1 MATLIPAIGSVLSRM
16 TSGERRF
23 AERLE
28 RHLEDDYLC
37 WYDVPVGEQGL
48 HPDFVVLHPRR
59 GLLIL
64 EVKDWRLDTIQRIS
78 RQAATIITNNGIK
91 QVTSPMEQARRYA
104 HAVVQQL
111 EGDPQLTFPSKHRYA
126 GRLLVPWGYGVVL
139 ANITRRQFE
148 QQSDLDAVFPRGR
161 VICQDEMTAS
171 VDPESFQS
179 QLWGMFRHVP
189 EQPLSLPQIDRI
201 RWHMFPEVRIQQGS
215 LFDPSPDKS
224 AEKKEVAAT
233 IPDIIR
239 VMDLKQEQLA
249 RSLGS
254 GHRIIHGAA
263 GAGKT
268 LILVYRCLHLARALR
283 KPILVLCYNKTLAAR
298 LQAMMD
304 ERGLGSSVH
313 VRNFHKWC
321 REQCV
326 AYHVPLPKSGDAFP
340 KELVERVIEAT
351 GKGLIPP
358 AQYGAVM
365 IDEGHD
371 FESHWLTLAVQMVDP
386 ETDSVLVLY
395 DDAQSIYGRSK
406 NKFTFSSVGI
416 QARGRTTILRI
427 NYRNTDEIIRLA
439 TGFAR
444 EILDPKEAE
453 EDGIPLVAPKSAG
466 RRGPPPRLI
475 QLPNLTREAEYVARN
490 LHRLQREK
498 GYEWSA
504 MAVVSRARFIADTV
518 ARELERCG
526 IPVVAQ
532 NKAKPGKSEAE
543 VDAVRMLTMHSSK
556 GLEFPV
562 VAIPGIGYLPFA
574 KSEES
579 EEARLMY
586 VAMTRSLE
594 HLIMTGHRPS
604 SFIQKLEALSDTK
617 GQIAGQDH
625 ADKANAEEVPAASGP
640 DKRRGLWS

>member
-1 MATLIPAIGSVLSRM
+1 VPKAAFFVSLLQFALPSVSLEPKGPHERMTILIPAIGSVLPKM

-23 AERLE
+23 AERVE
-28 RHLEDDYLC
+28 SHLEDDYLC

-48 HPDFVVLHPRR
+48 HPDFVILHPRR
-59 GLLIL
+59 GVLIL

-78 RQAATIITNNGIK
+78 RQAATIMTSSGVK
-91 QVTSPMEQARRYA
+91 EVTSPMEQARRYA

-111 EGDPQLTFPSKHRYA
+111 EGDPQLTFPDGHRYA

-148 QQSDLDAVFPRGR
+148 QQSDLDAVFPPGR
-161 VICQDEMTAS
+161 LICQDEMTAS
-171 VDPESFQS
+171 VDPEAFQER
-179 QLWGMFRHVP
+179 LWAMFRHVP
-189 EQPLSLPQIDRI
+189 RSPLSLPQIDRI

-215 LFDPSPDKS
+215 LFDS
-224 AEKKEVAAT
+224 ARCAVPEGARAAEA

-298 LQAMMD
+298 LETMMR
-304 ERGLGSSVH
+304 ERNLAGLVH

-326 AYHVPLPKSGDAFP
+326 TYNVALPGQSTDYPAALVQATIDAVN
-340 KELVERVIEAT
+340 KAQ
-351 GKGLIPP
+351 IPA

-371 FESHWLTLAVQMVDP
+371 FQPEWLQLVVQMVDP

-395 DDAQSIYGRSK
+395 DDAQSIYGTGRK
-406 NKFTFSSVGI
+406 KFTFSSIGI

-427 NYRNTDEIIRLA
+427 NYRNTSEILKLA
-439 TGFAR
+439 TDFAK
-444 EILDPKEAE
+444 EVLDPKEAE
-453 EDGIPLVAPKSAG
+453 EDGIPLIEPETAG
-466 RRGPPPRLI
+466 RHGPAPLLI
-475 QLPNLTREAEYVARN
+475 RLPNLTREAEYIAGQLRQ
-490 LHRLQREK
+490 LQREN
-498 GYEWSA
+498 GYSWSA
-504 MAVVSRARFIADTV
+504 MAVICRAGFIAKAVDQ
-518 ARELERCG
+518 ELVRLG
-526 IPVVAQ
+526 IPTQTQAM
-532 NKAKPGKSEAE
+532 KLPGSDEA
-543 VDAVRMLTMHSSK
+543 DRVRILTMHSSK

-562 VAIPGIGYLPFA
+562 VAIPGIGYLPFGR
-574 KSEES
+574 EQETD
-579 EEARLMY
+579 EARLMY

-604 SFIQKLEALSDTK
+604 GFVTQLEELI
-617 GQIAGQDH
+617 G
-625 ADKANAEEVPAASGP
+625 
-640 DKRRGLWS
+640 

>member
-1 MATLIPAIGSVLSRM
+1 M

-28 RHLEDDYLC
+28 SHLEDDYLC

-78 RQAATIITNNGIK
+78 RQAATIMTNNGLK
-91 QVTSPMEQARRYA
+91 EVTSPMEQARRYA

-111 EGDPQLTFPSKHRYA
+111 ESDHQLTFRSGHRYA
-126 GRLLVPWGYGVVL
+126 GRLMVPWGYGVVL

-148 QQSDLDAVFPRGR
+148 QQSDLDQVFPPGR

-171 VDPESFQS
+171 VDSEAFQS
-179 QLWGMFRHVP
+179 QLWGMFRHIP
-189 EQPLSLPQIDRI
+189 ESPLSLPQIDRI

-215 LFDPSPDKS
+215 LFDSPDE
-224 AEKKEVAAT
+224 AYAT
-233 IPDIIR
+233 GQRVSEALPDLLR

-268 LILVYRCLHLARALR
+268 LILVYRCVHLAKVLR
-283 KPILVLCYNKTLAAR
+283 KPILVLCYNKTLAER
-298 LQAMMD
+298 LQIMMT
-304 ERGLGSSVH
+304 ERGLGASVQ

-321 REQCV
+321 YDQCKT
-326 AYHVPLPKSGDAFP
+326 YHVALPPRRPEFP
-340 KELVERVIEAT
+340 KALVERTVESVA
-351 GKGLIPP
+351 KGIIPP

-371 FESHWLTLAVQMVDP
+371 FEPQWLSLAVQMVDP
-386 ETDSVLVLY
+386 QTDSVLVLY
-395 DDAQSIYGRSK
+395 DDAQSIYSRSRGR
-406 NKFTFSSVGI
+406 FTFSSVGI

-427 NYRNTDEIIRLA
+427 NYRNSEEIIQLA

-453 EDGIPLVAPKSAG
+453 EDGIPLVAPTSAG
-466 RRGPPPRLI
+466 RRGPPPQLI
-475 QLPNLTREAEYVARN
+475 RLPNLAREAEHIATHFLGFHHQDRYA
-490 LHRLQREK
+490 
-498 GYEWSA
+498 WSE
-504 MAVVSRARFIADTV
+504 MAVICRARFIADTV
-518 ARELERCG
+518 EKELKRCG
-526 IPVVAQ
+526 IPVHAQ
-532 NKAKPGKSEAE
+532 GQSPTDSGENAG
-543 VDAVRMLTMHSSK
+543 VRLLTMHSSK
-556 GLEFPV
+556 GLEFPI
-562 VAIPGIGYLPFA
+562 VAIPGIGHLPYRN
-574 KSEES
+574 SEES
-579 EEARLMY
+579 DEARLMY
-586 VAMTRSLE
+586 VAMTRALE
-594 HLIMTGHRPS
+594 HLLLTGDRS
-604 SFIQKLEALSDTK
+604 STFMQQLEALAETSLTGKCGTTTSD
-617 GQIAGQDH
+617 G
-625 ADKANAEEVPAASGP
+625 AETLA
-640 DKRRGLWS
+640 R

>member
-1 MATLIPAIGSVLSRM
+1 MATLIPAIGSVLSNM

-28 RHLEDDYLC
+28 SHLEDDYLC

-64 EVKDWRLDTIQRIS
+64 EIKDWRLDTIQRIS
-78 RQAATIITNNGIK
+78 RQAATILTNNGVK
-91 QVTSPMEQARRYA
+91 QVTSPMEQARRYS

-111 EGDPQLTFPSKHRYA
+111 EGDPQLTFARNHPYA
-126 GRLLVPWGYGVVL
+126 GRLMVPWGYGVVL

-171 VDPESFQS
+171 IDAEAFQS
-179 QLWGMFRHVP
+179 RLWGMFRHLP
-189 EQPLSLPQIDRI
+189 ERPLTLPQIDRI

-215 LFDPSPDKS
+215 LFAP
-224 AEKKEVAAT
+224 AT
-233 IPDIIR
+233 DDSSSSKGIDEAIPDIMR

-268 LILVYRCLHLARALR
+268 LILVYRCLHLAKALR

-298 LQAMMD
+298 LEAMMS
-304 ERGLGSSVH
+304 ERGLSGSVH

-321 REQCV
+321 RDQCV
-326 AYHVPLPKSGDAFP
+326 AYHVPLPKSGDEFSTR
-340 KELVERVIEAT
+340 LVERVVEAT
-351 GKGLIPP
+351 GKELIPP

-371 FESHWLTLAVQMVDP
+371 FEPHWLTLAVKMVDP

-395 DDAQSIYGRSK
+395 DDAQSIYGG
-406 NKFTFSSVGI
+406 NKTRFTFSSVGI

-427 NYRNTDEIIRLA
+427 NYRNTDEIIRIA

-466 RRGPPPRLI
+466 RHGPPPLLI
-475 QLPNLTREAEYVARN
+475 QLPNLTHEGKYIAQSLQR
-490 LHRLQREK
+490 LHREK
-498 GYEWSA
+498 GYPWTA
-504 MAVVSRARFIADTV
+504 MTVICRARFIAETV
-518 ARELERCG
+518 EKELARCG
-526 IPVVAQ
+526 IPVQAQ
-532 NKAKPGKSEAE
+532 IRTKRREDENQG
-543 VDAVRMLTMHSSK
+543 VRMLTMHSSK

-574 KSEES
+574 KSDES

-594 HLIMTGHRPS
+594 HLIMTGHRRS
-604 SFIQKLEALSDTK
+604 SFIEKLEALSGVKEEATGKDHSASK
-617 GQIAGQDH
+617 IA
-625 ADKANAEEVPAASGP
+625 AEKPRA
-640 DKRRGLWS
+640 RRRLWS

>member
-1 MATLIPAIGSVLSRM
+1 MATLIPAIGSVLSNM

-28 RHLEDDYLC
+28 SHLEDDYLC

-64 EVKDWRLDTIQRIS
+64 EVKDWRLETIQRIN
-78 RQAATIITNNGIK
+78 RQAATILTNNGIK
-91 QVTSPMEQARRYA
+91 QVTSPVEQARRYA

-111 EGDPQLTFPSKHRYA
+111 EGDPQLTFPSTHRYA
-126 GRLLVPWGYGVVL
+126 GRLMVPWGYGVVL

-148 QQSDLDAVFPRGR
+148 QQSDLDAVFPPAR

-171 VDPESFQS
+171 VDPEAFQTR
-179 QLWGMFRHVP
+179 LWSMFRHVP
-189 EQPLSLPQIDRI
+189 EKPLTLPQIDRI

-215 LFDPSPDKS
+215 LFEQSPDDS
-224 AEKKEVAAT
+224 SRSRAIGEA

-254 GHRIIHGAA
+254 GHRVIHGAA

-268 LILVYRCLHLARALR
+268 LILVYRCLHLAKALK
-283 KPILVLCYNKTLAAR
+283 KPILVLCYNKTLATR
-298 LQAMMD
+298 LEDMMS
-304 ERGLGSSVH
+304 ERGLTGSVH

-326 AYHVPLPKSGDAFP
+326 AYHVPLPKSGNDFH
-340 KELVERVIEAT
+340 EHLVESVIEAT
-351 GKGLIPP
+351 GKSLIPP

-371 FESHWLTLAVQMVDP
+371 FKPHWLTLAVQMVDP

-395 DDAQSIYGRSK
+395 DDAQSIYSSNK
-406 NKFTFSSVGI
+406 SKFTFSSVGI

-466 RRGPPPRLI
+466 RHGPSPLLV
-475 QLPNLTREAEYVARN
+475 QLPNLTREAEYVAKS
-490 LHRLQREK
+490 LHRLHHEK
-498 GYEWSA
+498 GYAWSA
-504 MAVVSRARFIADTV
+504 MAVICRARFIVETV
-518 ARELERCG
+518 EKELLRCD
-526 IPVVAQ
+526 IPIQ
-532 NKAKPGKSEAE
+532 TQTQAKPGEGESQG
-543 VDAVRMLTMHSSK
+543 VRTLTMHSSK

-562 VAIPGIGYLPFA
+562 VAIPGIGYLPFG
-574 KSEES
+574 KSDES

-594 HLIMTGHRPS
+594 HLILTGHRPS
-604 SFIQKLEALSDTK
+604 SFIQELEALSGKDSQAP
-617 GQIAGQDH
+617 GQTR
-625 ADKANAEEVPAASGP
+625 AASSSASSGAG
-640 DKRRGLWS
+640 KRRRLWS

>member
-1 MATLIPAIGSVLSRM
+1 MATLIPAIGSVVSNM

-28 RHLEDDYLC
+28 SHLENDYLC

-64 EVKDWRLDTIQRIS
+64 EVKDWRLETIQRIS
-78 RQAATIITNNGIK
+78 RQAATILTNNGIK
-91 QVTSPMEQARRYA
+91 QVTSPMEQARRYS

-111 EGDPQLTFPSKHRYA
+111 EGDPQLTFPPKHAYA
-126 GRLLVPWGYGVVL
+126 GRLMVPWGYGVVL

-148 QQSDLDAVFPRGR
+148 QQSDLDAVFPRAR

-171 VDPESFQS
+171 VEAEAFQS
-179 QLWGMFRHVP
+179 RLWSMFRHIP
-189 EQPLSLPQIDRI
+189 ERPLTLPQIDRI

-215 LFDPSPDKS
+215 LFESSGDDAS
-224 AEKKEVAAT
+224 ARSGIEEA

-249 RSLGS
+249 RSMGS

-268 LILVYRCLHLARALR
+268 LILVYRCLHLAKALR

-298 LQAMMD
+298 LEAMMA
-304 ERGLGSSVH
+304 ERGLSGSVH

-321 REQCV
+321 HEQCV
-326 AYHVPLPKSGDAFP
+326 AYHVPLPKSGKDFSTQ
-340 KELVERVIEAT
+340 LVERVIEAT
-351 GKGLIPP
+351 GKNLIPP

-371 FESHWLTLAVQMVDP
+371 FEPHWLTLAVRMVDP

-395 DDAQSIYGRSK
+395 DDAQSIYGGSK
-406 NKFTFSSVGI
+406 SKFTFSSVGI

-466 RRGPPPRLI
+466 RHGPPPLLI
-475 QLPNLTREAEYVARN
+475 QLPNLTREAEYIAES
-490 LHRLQREK
+490 LHRFHRQN
-498 GYEWSA
+498 GYAWSA
-504 MAVVSRARFIADTV
+504 MAVICRARFIADTV
-518 ARELERCG
+518 EKELARCG
-526 IPVVAQ
+526 IPVQAQ
-532 NKAKPGKSEAE
+532 KPTKAGEDE
-543 VDAVRMLTMHSSK
+543 TQGVRMLTMHSSK

-562 VAIPGIGYLPFA
+562 VAIPGVGYLPFA
-574 KSEES
+574 KSDES
-579 EEARLMY
+579 DEARLMY
-586 VAMTRSLE
+586 VAITRSLE

-604 SFIQKLEALSDTK
+604 GFIEKLEALCGVT
-617 GQIAGQDH
+617 GQAVGHDR
-625 ADKANAEEVPAASGP
+625 ADGKAAAKSTPG
-640 DKRRGLWS
+640 RRGLWT